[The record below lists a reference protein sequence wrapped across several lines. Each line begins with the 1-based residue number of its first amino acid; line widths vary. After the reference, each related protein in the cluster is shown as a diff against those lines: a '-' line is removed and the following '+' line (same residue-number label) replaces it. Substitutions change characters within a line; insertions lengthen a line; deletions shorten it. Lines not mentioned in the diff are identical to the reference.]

1 MHQRVAVEAI
11 YALRSW
17 CIREHRGKYQ
27 ISPTVHFRATEREWS
42 RPYASLTRATNAIAR
57 KLQEEWVQRHQRKI
71 AFYGKKRRL
80 K

>member
-1 MHQRVAVEAI
+1 MQQRVAVEAI

-17 CIREHRGKYQ
+17 CIREHRGKYH
-27 ISPTVHFRATEREWS
+27 ISPTAHFGERERNWS

-57 KLQEEWVQRHQRKI
+57 KLQEEWVQRHQRKV
-71 AFYGKKRRL
+71 AFYGQKRRT

>member
-1 MHQRVAVEAI
+1 MQQRVAVEAV

-27 ISPTVHFRATEREWS
+27 IAPAVYFGERERNWS
-42 RPYASLTRATNAIAR
+42 RSYASLTRATNAIAR
-57 KLQEEWVQRHQRKI
+57 KLQEEWVQRHQPRV
-71 AFYGKKRRL
+71 AFYGQKRRA